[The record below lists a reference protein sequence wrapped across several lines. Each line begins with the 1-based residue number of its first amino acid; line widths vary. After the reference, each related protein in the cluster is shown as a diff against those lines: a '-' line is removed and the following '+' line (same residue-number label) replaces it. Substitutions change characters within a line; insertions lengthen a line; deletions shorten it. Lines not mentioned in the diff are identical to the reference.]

1 MSSKYSK
8 YFILTFLLYIS
19 SFFTLTLTFHI
30 KLLYVFKLYISHI
43 QRIWSS
49 SCLRDK
55 SCIDGE
61 NRPCHLKRFSS
72 DTKTP
77 NAINHKSMNTRQFPN
92 SSSLTMSG
100 QREYEKKFRVN
111 HEPNK
116 TSYMDSLPLHIWTSS
131 P

>member
-1 MSSKYSK
+1 MSSKYSLN
-8 YFILTFLLYIS
+8 ILMFVLYIS
-19 SFFTLTLTFHI
+19 SFFTLTLTSHI
-30 KLLYVFKLYISHI
+30 KLLSVLKLYISQI
-43 QRIWSS
+43 QGIWSS

-55 SCIDGE
+55 NCIDGE

-100 QREYEKKFRVN
+100 QREHEKKFRVN
-111 HEPNK
+111 HKPNK
-116 TSYMDSLPLHIWTSS
+116 IWYMDSLPLHIWTFS